1 MSNCMPKSDIQSSIQ
16 PYQADTPQLL
26 DLMIHSLYSHKEVFL
41 RELISNASDA
51 LERLRFEALT
61 NHDYLED
68 TCELAI
74 HLAADPEARTLT
86 VSDNGIGMSRDEL
99 IRYVGTIARSGTR
112 ETINKLKASPQGLTP
127 EFIGQFGL
135 GFYASF
141 MVADKIQMITRRAG
155 ETTATRWESKGKE
168 GFQIS
173 DTTKEGCGTTIT
185 LFLSPVDVDNGI
197 EDFTNEHVLRSI
209 VKRYSDFVTFP
220 IKLQVMREAD
230 DQERGGGDDEASTGA
245 VSGETLVKLETLNSM
260 KAIWTRRRSEVSDAE
275 YEEFYRHISH
285 DSNKPL
291 RTIVQHAEGTVEYQ
305 ALLFLPSQAP
315 YDLYYQAHEGGV
327 QLYVK
332 KVKVIERCTELLP
345 RYLRFVRGIV
355 ECSDLPL
362 NVSRELL
369 QRTRVIPSIRRI
381 ITREVLKTL
390 TELMREDAEAYL
402 SFWNEFGRA
411 VKEGATSDYDN
422 RETIHKLLLFFSSN
436 DEKKMT
442 TLDDYVGRMKEGQ
455 KDIYYVTG
463 ESRAIVENLPHLEAV
478 RERDYEVLY
487 LIDPVDE
494 LLVQHLT
501 EYDGRKLKSIGKGS
515 IDLADDAKSKEA
527 LAQEEKEVS
536 QYSAL
541 LEFIQKTLN
550 AHVKLV
556 RPSSRLTTSAA
567 CLVGAEHDYSPQL
580 ERLLLKGEGGGPKQ
594 RRILEINLKHPV
606 LKKMQNQFAADV
618 DNPSLVEYIELLHGQ
633 ALLSEGLP
641 LLDPVK
647 FSRQVV
653 DLMARTIE

>member
-1 MSNCMPKSDIQSSIQ
+1 MSTSDVQ

-51 LERLRFEALT
+51 LERRRFESLT

-68 TCELAI
+68 TRELAI
-74 HLAADPEARTLT
+74 HLTADPKARTLT

-99 IRYVGTIARSGTR
+99 IRYVGTIARSGTK
-112 ETINKLKASPQGLTP
+112 EAINKLKESPQGLTP
-127 EFIGQFGL
+127 ELIGQFGL

-141 MVADKIQMITRRAG
+141 MVADKIQLVTRRAG
-155 ETTATRWESKGKE
+155 ETTATRWESRGKE

-173 DTTKEGCGTTIT
+173 DTAKDGCGTTIT
-185 LFLSPVDVDNGI
+185 LYLSPVDVDNGI

-220 IKLQVMREAD
+220 IKLQVMRKGD
-230 DQERGGGDDEASTGA
+230 QQERGGIDDEKPAGE
-245 VSGETLVKLETLNSM
+245 VSGEALVELETLNSM
-260 KAIWTRRRSEVSDAE
+260 KAIWTRRRSEVSDEE

-305 ALLFLPSQAP
+305 SLLFLPSQAP
-315 YDLYYQAHEGGV
+315 YDLYYQAYEGGL

-332 KVKVIERCTELLP
+332 KVKVIEKCTELLP
-345 RYLRFVRGIV
+345 RYLRFVKGIV

-369 QRTRVIPSIRRI
+369 QQTRVILAIRRI
-381 ITREVLKTL
+381 LTREVLKTL
-390 TELMREDAEAYL
+390 TELMQEDADAYL
-402 SFWNEFGRA
+402 SFWKEFGRA
-411 VKEGATSDYDN
+411 IKEGATSDFSN
-422 RETIHKLLLFFSSN
+422 RETIHKLLLFYSSN

-442 TLDDYVGRMKEGQ
+442 TLDDYVGRMKVDQ
-455 KDIYYVTG
+455 KEIYFVTG
-463 ESRAIVENLPHLEAV
+463 ESRVVVENLPHLEAL
-478 RERDYEVLY
+478 RARDYEVLY
-487 LIDPVDE
+487 LIEPVDE

-501 EYDGRKLKSIGKGS
+501 EYDGKKLKSAGKGT
-515 IDLADDAKSKEA
+515 IDLADDANSSEA
-527 LAQEEKEVS
+527 QAQQEKETS
-536 QYSAL
+536 QYSEL

-550 AHVKLV
+550 AHVKQV

-606 LKKMQNQFAADV
+606 FQKMRNQFAVNA
-618 DNPSLVEYIELLHGQ
+618 DNPALVECIELLHGQ

-641 LLDPVK
+641 LHDPVK

-653 DLMARTIE
+653 ELMARTIE